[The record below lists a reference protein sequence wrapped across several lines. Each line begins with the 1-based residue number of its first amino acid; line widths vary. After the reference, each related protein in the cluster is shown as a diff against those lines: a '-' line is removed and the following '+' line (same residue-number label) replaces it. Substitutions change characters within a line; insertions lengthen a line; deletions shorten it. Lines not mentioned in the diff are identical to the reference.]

1 VNATNSAAHA
11 ARGGGSRL
19 CPDLAVRLPYVEQ
32 HGSGCMAYS
41 TLAEGVDAF
50 VVPGIGYVGYARQR
64 MLGERVFALA
74 DPIAPPE
81 RCGELLDRFL
91 AEMPDAMFVQIGER
105 TAALLRERGFFV
117 NEMGTET
124 DIDLQEFK
132 LSWRKRKSVTYMCS
146 VAKRSEPTMRE
157 IPAAELPRARVQAI
171 SDEWIST
178 RVAQRRELAFLTR
191 PVVFEDEPGVRK
203 FYASV
208 RGEVI
213 AFAYFSPMYASGK
226 VIGYLFDIH
235 RHIPDEPFTRHA
247 AAPDGGEPGAAQ
259 APAGGGPAKR
269 GTKIPELLGKG
280 ILGGPHGLTDWMLVE
295 AMKVFK
301 AEGVRTLALG
311 LSPFH
316 GVDDR
321 GSGHSPFTRWLFRTS
336 YTKLDWLYHNTGAAV
351 FKQRWKGTARQAY
364 VATRHR
370 YPVLDLLAM
379 YRLCGVI

>member
-1 VNATNSAAHA
+1 MDTTNPAADA
-11 ARGGGSRL
+11 APTGGSRL
-19 CPDLAVRLPYVEQ
+19 CADLAVRLPYLMQ

-41 TLAEGVDAF
+41 TLADGLEAF
-50 VVPGIGYVGYARQR
+50 VVAGIGYVAFARQR
-64 MLGERVFALA
+64 MFGERVFVLA
-74 DPIAPPE
+74 DPIAPPG

-124 DIDLQEFK
+124 DIDVQEFK

-146 VAKRSEPTMRE
+146 VARRSEPAMRE
-157 IPAAELPRARVQAI
+157 IPAAELPRARIRAI

-178 RVAQRRELAFLTR
+178 RVARRRELAFLTR
-191 PVVFEDEPGVRK
+191 PAVFDDEPGVRK

-208 RGEVI
+208 NGEVI
-213 AFAYFSPMYASGK
+213 AFAYFSPMYDAGR
-226 VIGYLFDIH
+226 VTGYLFDIH
-235 RHIPDEPFTRHA
+235 RHIPDEPVARHA
-247 AAPDGGEPGAAQ
+247 EAPQPGEPPPAEPP
-259 APAGGGPAKR
+259 APRGPAR
-269 GTKIPELLGKG
+269 TGTKIPDLVAKG
-280 ILGGPHGLTDWMLVE
+280 ILGCPHGLTDWMLVE
-295 AMKVFK
+295 AMQVFK

-321 GSGHSPFTRWLFRTS
+321 GPGHSPFTRWLFRTS
-336 YTKLDWLYHNTGAAV
+336 YTKLDWLYHNTGAAL

-379 YRLCGVI
+379 YRLCGAI